1 MPDGL
6 VFAIGASAGGVEA
19 LRTILSELPADFPAS
34 ILIVQ
39 HTPENGLGTLADLLA
54 RRANIPVVL
63 ASDRIVIKGGVAY
76 VAPPGRHMVVK
87 DERIQLMLG
96 PSVNRHR
103 PAIDPLFRSV
113 AEKYGERAVGIILTG
128 YLDDGTAGLIA
139 IKEGG
144 GKVIVQDPDDAAVP
158 SMPLSAVQY
167 VTPDYCVALDEI
179 AGTMIELAE
188 QARHGRA
195 SGGVGLPHEATP
207 MSDQEG
213 SSKGNGKEVTGRQEE
228 PALSRVTNANPGE
241 PQNEPHN
248 GRVSVFVCPECLGTL
263 WELDSHNLLQF
274 KCRVGHSFSAE
285 TMYNEQA
292 ENVEKA
298 LWTAVRVLQEHAD
311 LSLRLAERA
320 RKSGHQLAQVRF
332 ENRFK
337 EATRDSTQLQELLTQ
352 GGLIDDQDAHS
363 AD

>member
-1 MPDGL
+1 MPKNR

-19 LRTILSELPADFPAS
+19 LREIFSGIPADFPGT

-63 ASDRIVIKGGVAY
+63 ASDRLVMRHGMAY
-76 VAPPGRHMVVK
+76 VAPPGRHMVASE
-87 DERIQLMLG
+87 DRLLLQAG

-113 AEKYGERAVGIILTG
+113 AEVFGRRSVGVILTG

-139 IKEGG
+139 IREAGG
-144 GKVIVQDPDDAAVP
+144 IVIVQDPDDAAVP
-158 SMPLSAVQY
+158 SMPLSALQY
-167 VTPDYCVALDEI
+167 VTPDFCVPIGEI
-179 AGTMIELAE
+179 ASRMTALAKEDVADSEPPPEPAKGKAMAPEKQPSETQHNKQKTTKTQPGRNLAE
-188 QARHGRA
+188 V
-195 SGGVGLPHEATP
+195 SPP
-207 MSDQEG
+207 IDPSI
-213 SSKGNGKEVTGRQEE
+213 
-228 PALSRVTNANPGE
+228 
-241 PQNEPHN
+241 EPHN
-248 GRVSVFVCPECLGTL
+248 GKVSVFVCPECMGTL
-263 WELDSHNLLQF
+263 WEADNHDLLQF
-274 KCRVGHSFSAE
+274 RCRVGHTLSAE
-285 TMYNEQA
+285 TMYNGQA

-320 RKSGHQLAQVRF
+320 RKSGHQLAEMRF
-332 ENRFK
+332 EDRFK
-337 EATRDSTQLQELLTQ
+337 EATRDLSMLTDLLTKT
-352 GGLIDDQDAHS
+352 GLIDEQDAHT